1 MHVDRSLELSL
12 SDPDSARRTTAAAAA
27 VGYSRLYTAETMHDP
42 FLPIALAAG
51 AADVELGTN
60 IAVAFARTPMTLA
73 KTAHDLQTLTGGRF
87 VLGLGS
93 QVKAHVTRRFSMPWS
108 NPAARMKEYIQALHA
123 IWDCWEDGTPLK
135 FEGEFYTHSLTA
147 PLFNPTAHGYGP
159 PKVLLAAVGPLM
171 CEVAGEVA
179 DGLLCHTFTTPSYIE
194 SVTIPAISKGLA
206 AAGRPETGFEVGLP
220 LLVATGK
227 AGLDLGPQVEKIRGQ
242 LAFYGSTPAY
252 RGVLDHHGW
261 GGLHEELLSL
271 SREQRWADMNR
282 LVTDE
287 ILTELAV
294 VAQADELAD
303 VILARYGSVLTH
315 VRLSVPYAED
325 PETWE
330 PVIAKL
336 TSA

>member
-1 MHVDRSLELSL
+1 MLVDRSLETDLAA
-12 SDPDSARRTTAAAAA
+12 PDSARTHAAAAA
-27 VGYSRLYTAETMHDP
+27 AAGYSRLYTAETMHDP

-51 AADVELGTN
+51 ASDVELGTN

-108 NPAARMKEYIQALHA
+108 QPAARMKEYVQALHA
-123 IWDCWEDGTPLK
+123 IWDCWEEDAPLS
-135 FEGEFYTHSLTA
+135 FEGEFYTHTLTA
-147 PLFNPTAHGYGP
+147 PLFNPAPHGHGA

-179 DGLLCHTFTTPSYIE
+179 DGVLCHTFTTPSYIE
-194 SVTIPAISKGLA
+194 SVTLPAVHAGLES
-206 AAGRPETGFEVGLP
+206 AGRPTGGFEVGLP
-220 LLVATGK
+220 LLVATAA
-227 AGLDLGPQVEKIRGQ
+227 AGVDLTPQVEKIRSQ
-242 LAFYGSTPAY
+242 LAFYASTPAY

-261 GGLHEELLSL
+261 GDLHEELLAL
-271 SREQRWADMNR
+271 SREQRWADMNG
-282 LVTDE
+282 LMTDDV
-287 ILTELAV
+287 LTELCV
-294 VAQADELAD
+294 IAQADELAD
-303 VILARYGSVLTH
+303 VILSRYGSVLTS

-325 PETWE
+325 PDTWE

-336 TSA
+336 TTG